1 MPAAAIR
8 LLSLSFPETRKRRE
22 RSRSARRREDGEM
35 WPFENFVEHVAQ
47 LPGTGESDLDRLV
60 NDARNLQ
67 GRPDFDDD
75 LSIMRIVFH

>member
-1 MPAAAIR
+1 LFVYSDGAYEIQ
-8 LLSLSFPETRKRRE
+8 
-22 RSRSARRREDGEM
+22 REDGEM

-47 LPGTGESDLDRLV
+47 LPGAGESDLDRLV
-60 NDARNLQ
+60 NYARNLH